1 MIETKKFFLNIRLI
15 LRPMKHWIV
24 LNLVWPFMKSQIPN
38 FKIMN
43 SQETL
48 KFIYEKKC
56 SMVRFGD
63 GELDIIFGR
72 QGPKFQKNQPE
83 LQCKLKKVLNHSRN
97 DLLVCLPESFNP
109 ATLSYCNGK
118 TEYFWKYYLLINLQ
132 NIRKTINVSPIY
144 GSSQVTRPYLRLL
157 DKSSAKEIFDKF
169 KLLFSS
175 RDIVIIEGEKT
186 RFGVGN
192 DLLDGAISV
201 KRILGPAVNA
211 FDQSGRIL
219 AECVKQPKSSLFL
232 VSLGPAAKSIVDE
245 LTSKGYQAIDVG
257 HLDLEYEHFLRSAD
271 KLITIPGKW
280 TNEAENTFQEWDKD
294 ISKYKSEIIFQALPT
309 DLNY

>member
-1 MIETKKFFLNIRLI
+1 MI
-15 LRPMKHWIV
+15 V
-24 LNLVWPFMKSQIPN
+24 
-38 FKIMN
+38 
-43 SQETL
+43 
-48 KFIYEKKC
+48 
-56 SMVRFGD
+56 
-63 GELDIIFGR
+63 
-72 QGPKFQKNQPE
+72 
-83 LQCKLKKVLNHSRN
+83 
-97 DLLVCLPESFNP
+97 
-109 ATLSYCNGK
+109 
-118 TEYFWKYYLLINLQ
+118 
-132 NIRKTINVSPIY
+132 
-144 GSSQVTRPYLRLL
+144 
-157 DKSSAKEIFDKF
+157 
-169 KLLFSS
+169 
-175 RDIVIIEGEKT
+175 EGEKT

-192 DLLDGAISV
+192 DLLDRAISV

-232 VSLGPAAKSIVDE
+232 VSLGPAAKPIVDE

-294 ISKYKSEIIFQALPT
+294 ISKYKSEIIYKVPPT

>member
-1 MIETKKFFLNIRLI
+1 MFLNVRMI
-15 LRPMKHWIV
+15 LRPIKHWIV
-24 LNLVWPFMKSQIPN
+24 LNLAWPLLKSQIPK
-38 FKIMN
+38 FRIMN

-48 KFIYEKKC
+48 KFVYEKKC

-63 GELDIIFGR
+63 GELDIVFGR

-83 LQCKLKKVLNHSRN
+83 LQYKLKKVLNHPRN

-109 ATLSYCNGK
+109 ETLSYCNSK
-118 TEYFWKYYLLINLQ
+118 TEYFWKYFLLINLQ
-132 NIRKTINVSPIY
+132 KIRKTINVSQNY

-157 DKSSAKEIFDKF
+157 DKSCAKEIFEEF
-169 KLLFSS
+169 KLLFNN
-175 RDIVIIEGEKT
+175 RDVVIVEGEKT

-192 DLLDGAISV
+192 DLLDGAFSV

-219 AECVKQPKSSLFL
+219 TECVKQPKSSLFL
-232 VSLGPAAKSIVDE
+232 ISLGPAAKPIVDE
-245 LTSKGYQAIDVG
+245 LAYKGYQALDVG

-280 TNEAENTFQEWDKD
+280 TNEAENTFQECNMD
-294 ISKYKSEIIFQALPT
+294 ISKYESEII
-309 DLNY
+309 YRV